1 MPDYFATG
9 ARAGKAK
16 VTAYQYMLPSG
27 QPSGVMVYPGV
38 ITNARGDLLDGGSW
52 PAATASGDGAQAF
65 LNRIWA
71 DLDEIASNPEG
82 LRLLETMSR
91 VSPLESEVAGNEF
104 TDPADVVKQSPVKA
118 LITHADPGGKTAASA
133 LKKQAV
139 GVSLD
144 GSSWTGEGIG
154 NSSNVITIAD
164 SVPGTYKA
172 DGNLFAMRSA
182 TALFHELVH
191 SLRNVLGFTPL
202 TASQTHVLAEYFVA
216 VPGTRDALGTP
227 EYEAFDT
234 AIEELVTHGGEP
246 GLKEAFGTKRKF
258 GPFEFGIKA
267 DPYAAKAVRI
277 AAARAE
283 ASPGDQVLR
292 QVLTDRQAIA
302 KRPIT
307 ELSFVKASKISQ
319 PHRPN
324 YDSPRKLP
332 LQSFALASGASWDS
346 LTAQDYNDP
355 GKSSRLTKS
364 GATPSACG
372 AGSSADGCGTYSR
385 AATAEER
392 KAAWEFDQA
401 EAAGK
406 VSQEPIEQLV
416 VRELPAEE
424 LGVYARAV
432 VEQGLPAFQAG
443 EAGESQPSFTSD
455 LAEAWKTPST
465 TFTPFGA
472 PSGVEGEAIG
482 SLPRSLNE
490 GWSNLNE
497 ALTPAMA
504 MAWLES
510 TARAFTSDST
520 ALDKAATS
528 MALVPVVGQL
538 LGIADSA
545 IHKDPAGVAANV
557 LVLLQ
562 VASEFAGQPELA
574 MIFGIGAFL
583 TIAVQGIKD
592 LVSGTDDVTR
602 MIANRDKAW
611 HEVVD
616 EHIKTKTIPALLD
629 AAQKA
634 FDKAQREVLFGGY
647 VTMAMM
653 DKVAASHP
661 DDPEV
666 KKSVEASKATV
677 RKDTAEAM
685 DSLRNG
691 FTDGAHKALDAA
703 VADLNKGTG
712 SADFS
717 REYMKRA
724 ERSAFI
730 KGQQSAVCSPLY
742 VASYKACLHRVEGSA
757 GGGFDKDFIPKVVAN
772 VPTNKF
778 SADDLANYKKSMDEL
793 GKDKFGLLMVTDPAT
808 SPVTPGPGE
817 SVCEG
822 TPPGPVMCATRRPD
836 PETPDN

>member
-27 QPSGVMVYPGV
+27 QPSGIMVYPGV

-118 LITHADPGGKTAASA
+118 LITHADPGGKTAASG

-202 TASQTHVLAEYFVA
+202 TASQTHVSAEYFVA

-283 ASPGDQVLR
+283 AIPGDQVLR

-332 LQSFALASGASWDS
+332 RQSFALASGASWDS

-757 GGGFDKDFIPKVVAN
+757 GGGFDKDYIPKVVAN